1 MVLHR
6 KYIRCLGN
14 LGKPQVGAWRK
25 PSKNAGMCWVVMGKP
40 KLVLGKSKQ
49 ESGMCRVNLT
59 TQGSQRLGKPDNKQA
74 GAWNT

>member
-25 PSKNAGMCWVVMGKP
+25 PSKNGGMCWVVMGKP
-40 KLVLGKSKQ
+40 KLVLGNSKQ
-49 ESGMCRVNLT
+49 EVGMCM
-59 TQGSQRLGKPDNKQA
+59 GKPDNTRQSE
-74 GAWNT
+74 AWQT